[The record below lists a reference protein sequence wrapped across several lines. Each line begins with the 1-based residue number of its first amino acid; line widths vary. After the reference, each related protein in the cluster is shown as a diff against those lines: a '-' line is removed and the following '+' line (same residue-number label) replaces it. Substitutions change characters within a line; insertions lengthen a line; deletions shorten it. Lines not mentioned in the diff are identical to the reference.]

1 MKGYLRVSL
10 VRKIWQVI
18 PKERKIYKGKETR
31 FLKDENKC
39 LDILEVAVGVDVK
52 VTLKLK
58 MNRSLDL
65 RDCIT
70 F

>member
-18 PKERKIYKGKETR
+18 AKERNIYKGKEAS

-39 LDILEVAVGVDVK
+39 LDILEVAVGVGVE
-52 VTLKLK
+52 VPLKLK

>member
-18 PKERKIYKGKETR
+18 AKERNIYKGKEAS

-39 LDILEVAVGVDVK
+39 LDILEVAVGVGVE
-52 VTLKLK
+52 VPLKLK
-58 MNRSLDL
+58 MNQSLDL